1 MKNNDNKQPSVE
13 GENSNAK
20 YFSKWQKYFVAAFFV
35 VVWVMLAFYESALL
49 ERIDAQSLFLY
60 DTLFFKEMMS
70 VPAGLLS
77 YVGAFFTQ
85 FFAIPVAGAT
95 IFVALLFALY
105 KTVKRVF
112 SVSDSNSLWALLPS
126 VLLLALNVQF
136 GYWIFYIKFPGWYFV
151 PLLGTLFSLFAIEC
165 YRKLSWKFSLPIIS
179 LLAIFGYPLFG
190 VYALFAALC
199 MSVAGIA
206 DAVKAGN
213 NKLLIFKGIAPAVL
227 AVILSVAVP
236 YAWYYVY
243 QSVIIEFMYTAGLP
257 GYSWDPRREFTSTI
271 LTYWLPYMLLFV
283 SLLLYSALCTRLNGE
298 GKSLRKT
305 ITMLVVALLSVAFV
319 WFYWYKDCNFRI
331 ENKQNNAM
339 WECRWRDVAD
349 YAKEADVPTRTI
361 VLNKNIALLNL
372 GTAGSEMF
380 SYPDG
385 SAEIDAPFNV
395 HLTLTC
401 SMMTYF
407 NYGKLNFSYRW
418 CIENSVEYGWRVEF
432 LKHAVRSMIAQQE
445 YVLAERYIKILKK
458 TLFHRAWAEK
468 QEKFLNKPEMISR
481 SPEYIV
487 PLQMCCYPDMLEVDD
502 SFVEVYLIKSLTNGA
517 LRNAPQVYDEAVLT
531 ATLTR
536 RDKTLFWEA
545 LAAYLSGRKITRLP
559 KHYQEAVLL
568 YSTIDR
574 SVDASRIPIDNS
586 ARVRFNEFFKLT
598 KRYQGMSE
606 EEMARYFVDDFSDTY
621 WYYYFFVRGLKSN

>member
-20 YFSKWQKYFVAAFFV
+20 YFSKWQKYFVAAFFI

-85 FFAIPVAGAT
+85 FLAIPVAGAT

-112 SVSDSNSLWALLPS
+112 AVSDSNSLWALLPS

-165 YRKLSWKFSLPIIS
+165 YRKLSWKLSLPVIL

-190 VYALFAALC
+190 VYAFFAALC

-206 DAVKAGN
+206 DSVKAGN

-331 ENKQNNAM
+331 ETQHLRLHLEKSTAAGIVIKGKNGVYTLLYGPETDFGCKDTQQTLHRGITAAVLH
-339 WECRWRDVAD
+339 R
-349 YAKEADVPTRTI
+349 AKEILPLRLQQLSGQHNLHCKKITVRNTSTHWGSCSSSGTI
-361 VLNKNIALLNL
+361 SLNLHLILLPQHLIDYVILHELCHTVEMNHSPRFWALLDEL
-372 GTAGSEMF
+372 CDTDSKRLR
-380 SYPDG
+380 
-385 SAEIDAPFNV
+385 AE
-395 HLTLTC
+395 
-401 SMMTYF
+401 
-407 NYGKLNFSYRW
+407 
-418 CIENSVEYGWRVEF
+418 
-432 LKHAVRSMIAQQE
+432 
-445 YVLAERYIKILKK
+445 
-458 TLFHRAWAEK
+458 
-468 QEKFLNKPEMISR
+468 
-481 SPEYIV
+481 
-487 PLQMCCYPDMLEVDD
+487 
-502 SFVEVYLIKSLTNGA
+502 
-517 LRNAPQVYDEAVLT
+517 
-531 ATLTR
+531 
-536 RDKTLFWEA
+536 
-545 LAAYLSGRKITRLP
+545 
-559 KHYQEAVLL
+559 
-568 YSTIDR
+568 
-574 SVDASRIPIDNS
+574 
-586 ARVRFNEFFKLT
+586 
-598 KRYQGMSE
+598 
-606 EEMARYFVDDFSDTY
+606 
-621 WYYYFFVRGLKSN
+621 LKSYKGNIL

>member
-85 FFAIPVAGAT
+85 FLAIPVAGAT

-112 SVSDSNSLWALLPS
+112 DISDSNSLWALLPS

-151 PLLGTLFSLFAIEC
+151 PLLGTMFSLLAIEC
-165 YRKLSWKFSLPIIS
+165 YRKLSWKLSLPVIL

-190 VYALFAALC
+190 VYAFFAALC

-206 DAVKAGN
+206 DSVKAGN
-213 NKLLIFKGIAPAVL
+213 NKLLIFKGIVPVVL

>member
-1 MKNNDNKQPSVE
+1 MNKNDKTQAFAV
-13 GENSNAK
+13 GESSNAN
-20 YFSKWQKYFVAAFFV
+20 FLSQWQKYFVAAFFV
-35 VVWVMLAFYESALL
+35 VVWAMLAFYESALL

-85 FFAIPVAGAT
+85 FLAIPVAGAT

-136 GYWIFYIKFPGWYFV
+136 GYWIFYIKFPGWYFA
-151 PLLGTLFSLFAIEC
+151 PLFGTMFSLLAIEC

-190 VYALFAALC
+190 VYALFAELC

-206 DAVKAGN
+206 EGLRVRN
-213 NKLLIFKGIAPAVL
+213 NKLLIFKGIVPVVL
-227 AVILSVAVP
+227 TVILSVAVP

-305 ITMLVVALLSVAFV
+305 ITMLVIALLSVAFV
-319 WFYWYKDCNFRI
+319 WFYWYKDNNFRI

-339 WECRWRDVAD
+339 WECRWRDVAN
-349 YAKEADVPTRTI
+349 YAKDADVPTRTI

-385 SAEIDAPFNV
+385 SADIDAPFNV
-395 HLTLTC
+395 HLTQTC
-401 SMMTYF
+401 SMMSYF
-407 NYGKLNFSYRW
+407 NYGKLNFCYRW
-418 CIENSVEYGWRVEF
+418 CIENSVEYGWRVEH
-432 LKHAVRSMIAQQE
+432 LKHAVRSLIAQRE
-445 YVLAERYIKILKK
+445 YTLARRYIGILKK
-458 TLFHRAWAEK
+458 TLFHSGWAEK
-468 QEKFLNKPEMISR
+468 QEKFLDNPELTLR
-481 SPEYIV
+481 SPEYVLPI
-487 PLQMCCYPDMLEVDD
+487 QMCCYPDRLEVDD
-502 SFVEVYLIKSLTNGA
+502 SYVEVYLIKSLTMGVLHGA
-517 LRNAPQVYDEAVLT
+517 TNVYNEAVLL
-531 ATLTR
+531 AILVR
-536 RDKTLFWEA
+536 KDKEHFWEA
-545 LAAYLSGRKITRLP
+545 LAGYFSGRKIQRLP
-559 KHYQEAVLL
+559 KHYQEAVLI
-568 YSTIDR
+568 YSTMNK
-574 SVDASRIPIDNS
+574 SVDISNIPIDNS
-586 ARVRFNEFFKLT
+586 IRTRYSEFL
-598 KRYQGMSE
+598 KRAQRYKGMSE
-606 EEMARYFVDDFSDTY
+606 EEMAPHFKDFSDTY
-621 WYYYFFVRGLKSN
+621 WYFYFFVRGIRSN